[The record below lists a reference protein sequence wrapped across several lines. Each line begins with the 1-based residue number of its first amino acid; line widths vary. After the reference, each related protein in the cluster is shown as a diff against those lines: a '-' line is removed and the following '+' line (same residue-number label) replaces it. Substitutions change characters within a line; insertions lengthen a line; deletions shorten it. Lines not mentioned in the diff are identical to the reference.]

1 MSSKLNMQDLIDLLV
16 SQYEMDAKDAE
27 RFVVEFF
34 NIIEQGLTSDELVKI
49 KDFGTFKLT
58 PIQERESID
67 VNTQE
72 KIVIPAHR
80 RVSFLPA
87 QVLKTIVNKPFEHFE
102 TTPLNDGI
110 YLENVEQNNPSEI
123 AAEEDAT
130 SDDAGDENDS
140 DIMDISPIEIDSIEP
155 VVIHNLTNSLL
166 VEASSHLDEINK
178 TGVISDQEQT
188 EEITKGDIVSD
199 TPPPTHPKDKPLKN
213 GKPKRPFLW
222 FYIAMAVFMIFAV
235 SIAYNLYF
243 SKENPSERDV
253 DKREIPKPI
262 KESTPL
268 VEDSIIVAPPVI
280 VDSVRTVSMSPGK
293 TLRLIAL
300 DELGSRDFWVYIYL
314 KNKDK
319 IKNPDVVP
327 VGIELTLPNKNDFD
341 LDASNPESV
350 SKAKKLGDEEMKKF
364 W

>member
-16 SQYEMDAKDAE
+16 SQYEINADEATS
-27 RFVVEFF
+27 FIVEFF
-34 NIIEQGLTSDELVKI
+34 NVIEHGLSSDELVKI

-67 VNTQE
+67 VNTQD

-80 RVSFLPA
+80 RVSFAPSQL
-87 QVLKTIVNKPFEHFE
+87 LKTLVNKPFEHFE

-110 YLENVEQNNPSEI
+110 FLDNVEQNNPSEV
-123 AAEEDAT
+123 AADDDAGEE
-130 SDDAGDENDS
+130 DAGDEYDS
-140 DIMDISPIEIDSIEP
+140 NIQDVSPTTDESSEP
-155 VVIHNLTNSLL
+155 AAIQNTTKSLL
-166 VEASSHLDEINK
+166 EEASSLL
-178 TGVISDQEQT
+178 GVINTSDTVT
-188 EEITKGDIVSD
+188 EDIQRDENKPEITAD
-199 TPPPTHPKDKPLKN
+199 TPSPIKTINEPKLKV
-213 GKPKRPFLW
+213 KPKRPFLW

-235 SIAYNLYF
+235 SIAYNYYF
-243 SKENPSERDV
+243 STDNPSERDV

-262 KESTPL
+262 KETTPL
-268 VEDSIIVAPPVI
+268 IQDSILIEPAVT
-280 VDSVRTVSMSPGK
+280 VDSVKAVSMSPGR

-300 DELGSRDFWVYIYL
+300 DELGDREFWVYIYL

-327 VGIELTLPNKNDFD
+327 VGIELVLPNKKEYDM
-341 LDASNPESV
+341 DAANPESV
-350 SKAKKLGDEEMKKF
+350 SKAKKLGEEEMKRF